1 MNQTLIENQRLARQ
15 LDFLIEMDRLKG
27 VLRRSPLADGSR
39 VENSAEHS
47 WHLALMA
54 IVLSACA
61 DEPVDAAHVIR
72 MLLVH
77 DIVEIDAGDTYAYDA
92 AGNRDKAA
100 REQRA
105 ADRLFG
111 LLPDDQAA
119 GVGQAPDGKPDRGLE
134 VLPGKGEEHHHDKDG
149 ENVGDQVHPDADHAS
164 LVHLTVA
171 ELEAENRSPIAEL
184 PEFHARPSR
193 KDDQSRN
200 LDPARGGK
208 GRATDQRRQ
217 HQHGQR
223 DMVASVDP
231 ANRKA

>member
-119 GVGQAPDGKPDRGLE
+119 DLRALWDEFEARATPEARFANALDRLSPLLHNYLNDGRVWREHGVALDQVRQRMAPVAEGSAVLGAVVEALLADSQARGLFDAAE
-134 VLPGKGEEHHHDKDG
+134 PEPAGER
-149 ENVGDQVHPDADHAS
+149 V
-164 LVHLTVA
+164 
-171 ELEAENRSPIAEL
+171 
-184 PEFHARPSR
+184 
-193 KDDQSRN
+193 
-200 LDPARGGK
+200 
-208 GRATDQRRQ
+208 
-217 HQHGQR
+217 
-223 DMVASVDP
+223 
-231 ANRKA
+231 